1 MSEYD
6 CSSFAELEYYDDD
19 DFGGDGEGD
28 AVSEL
33 GRERQKDR
41 ERVGE
46 RGRETE
52 THRERER
59 ASQKEREGY
68 TILL

>member
-6 CSSFAELEYYDDD
+6 CPSFAELEYYDDD

-33 GRERQKDR
+33 ERERDGKT
-41 ERVGE
+41 ERV
-46 RGRETE
+46 
-52 THRERER
+52 REREGEVEGKREGGR
-59 ASQKEREGY
+59 ASKKEKA
-68 TILL
+68 I

>member
-19 DFGGDGEGD
+19 EFGGDGEGD

-33 GRERQKDR
+33 E
-41 ERVGE
+41 
-46 RGRETE
+46 RETE
-52 THRERER
+52 RQRESRREGGRER
-59 ASQKEREGY
+59 ASKKEKE
-68 TILL
+68 I